1 MQKNIG
7 SRCVHLLI
15 CYTGNPKMPDFG
27 NKYFTNYM
35 WYFILPNPI
44 FSIFTTP
51 IICIC
56 TLYKLLKY
64 NSKYILTPITHSHF
78 FLCLPFSNFRAL
90 LRAIFVNITRADN
103 NKSRSEKK
111 DAFNFITFLS
121 SKCFQIVL
129 EFAH

>member
-1 MQKNIG
+1 MQKNVG
-7 SRCVHLLI
+7 SRVCVFLSA
-15 CYTGNPKMPDFG
+15 TGNPQIPDFG
-27 NKYFTNYM
+27 NKYFTIYM
-35 WYFILPNPI
+35 RYFIIPNPI

-51 IICIC
+51 IKCIC

-64 NSKYILTPITHSHF
+64 NSKNILTSITHSHF

-111 DAFNFITFLS
+111 TLLIL
-121 SKCFQIVL
+121 
-129 EFAH
+129 